1 MRRLW
6 IGVSF
11 LVVILTAGIVLTVAF
26 VRIHRPL
33 SQDLRQASQLAM
45 EGAWE
50 KATALTEQA
59 RADWMQYREMIA
71 AVAVIAEVTAIVA
84 AAADKRRLLPAY
96 IALPPAVLSMDS
108 TAGLCYDRGEK
119 QRIRRDFH
127 ETENK
132 TLVFPLAVCGRTEN
146 RQ

>member
-71 AVAVIAEVTAIVA
+71 AVADHEPLEEME
-84 AAADKRRLLPAY
+84 RLLEQLQVYAQQRR
-96 IALPPAVLSMDS
+96 
-108 TAGLCYDRGEK
+108 TA
-119 QRIRRDFH
+119 DFASRCV
-127 ETENK
+127 E
-132 TLVFPLAVCGRTEN
+132 LASLADAMLESQQLTWWN
-146 RQ
+146 FL